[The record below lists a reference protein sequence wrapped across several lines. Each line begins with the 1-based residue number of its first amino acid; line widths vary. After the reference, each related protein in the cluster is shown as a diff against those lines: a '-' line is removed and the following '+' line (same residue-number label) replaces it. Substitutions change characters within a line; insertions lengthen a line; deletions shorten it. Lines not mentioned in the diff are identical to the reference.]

1 MTSHSVIHIQLEFSG
16 ALLPVRQNKE
26 GYAVLPLKP
35 LVEVIGLSW
44 QTQATKV
51 QDGFLQRRLGTCIQE
66 FLYAGQQREMIA
78 IRVDKVVA
86 FLASINPDQ
95 VRGAGNA
102 SAADFLEAKI
112 TEWDGVLDLYERGV
126 GTLIGGK
133 KKVGKPASVR
143 DFLSIMKAKKQ
154 AETEPERQ
162 VLNTLAQNLAEELG
176 APFQPELAISSKG
189 GA

>member
-1 MTSHSVIHIQLEFSG
+1 MTSHSVVHIQLEFSG

-35 LVEVIGLSW
+35 LVEIIGLSW

-66 FLYAGQQREMIA
+66 FLYAGQQREMVA

-86 FLASINPDQ
+86 FLASVNPDQ

-102 SAADFLEAKI
+102 SAADFLESKI

-126 GTLIGGK
+126 GTLISGK
-133 KKVGKPASVR
+133 KKAGKPASVR
-143 DFLSIMKAKKQ
+143 DFLSILKAKK
-154 AETEPERQ
+154 AATTESERQ
-162 VLNTLAQNLAEELG
+162 VLDKMARTIADDLG
-176 APFQPELAISSKG
+176 APFQMELTAKER
-189 GA
+189 A